1 MKVVTPAQM
10 NAIDSCAINEYGIPS
25 LLLMEN
31 AAAAVAN
38 EASSMMGGAFGK
50 TVTIIAGRGNNGGD
64 AFAAARLLY
73 SKGAH
78 VRVYLVGTKDGI
90 SGDALVN
97 MGILE
102 RIGIHVEELSE
113 AGGPDE
119 ESGFGKLSADIRSSC
134 MIIDGIFGT
143 GLSRNIDGI
152 AGTAVEMMNISGK
165 PILSVDIP
173 SGINGADGNIMG
185 VCVKADATVTFCM
198 PKLGLVLHPGCEY
211 TGRLKIADI
220 GIPPGA
226 IAKQRILTELTD
238 RVTVLRLI
246 PARKPESNKGDYG
259 RVFIVTGST
268 GMTGSGCLASLAA
281 LRTGAG
287 LVYAGVPES
296 LAGIYGS
303 ALAEPVLLPLRDAGT
318 GILSEECAEQV
329 ITHMEKMDVVAVG
342 PGLTASESIRR
353 IVEKIVA
360 NSKVPL
366 VLDADAL
373 NAISGNTEILEKL
386 KTDAVITPHPGEMAR
401 LTGLDTAGVQRDR
414 LGVAAKFA
422 AKYGVT
428 VVLKGNRTVIAQPDG
443 RIHVNPTG
451 NAGMATAGS
460 GDVLTGVIA
469 GLIAQGVPA
478 ADAAVA
484 GVYLHGLAGDKA
496 AGETGMH
503 GMLAGDILGCLPPV
517 IKELAEQNAE

>member
-1 MKVVTPAQM
+1 MKIVTPSQM
-10 NAIDSCAINEYGIPS
+10 NAIDSCAINDYGIPS

-31 AAAAVAN
+31 AASAVAA
-38 EASSMMGGAFGK
+38 EAASMMGGAFGK
-50 TVTIIAGRGNNGGD
+50 TVTVIAGRGNNGGD
-64 AFAAARLLY
+64 AFAAARLLH

-78 VRVYLVGTKDGI
+78 VRVYLVGPKDGI
-90 SGDALVN
+90 SGDALIN
-97 MGILE
+97 MGILD
-102 RIGIHVEELSE
+102 RIGIQIEELSE
-113 AGGPDE
+113 ADHPGR
-119 ESGFGKLSADIRSSC
+119 ESGFGRLSSDIESSC

-152 AGTAVEMMNISGK
+152 AGKAVEMMNGSGK

-173 SGINGADGNIMG
+173 SGINGADGAVMG

-198 PKLGLVLHPGCEY
+198 PKLGLILYPGCEY
-211 TGRLKIADI
+211 AGRLVIADI

-226 IAKQRILTELTD
+226 IARQPIFTELTD
-238 RVTVLRLI
+238 RTTVSRLI
-246 PARKPESNKGDYG
+246 PVRKPESNKGDYG
-259 RVFIVTGST
+259 KVLIITGSA

-303 ALAEPVLLPLRDAGT
+303 ALIEPVILPLKDSGAGS
-318 GILSEECAEQV
+318 LSEDCAEQI
-329 ITHMEKMDVVAVG
+329 ITHMEKMDVVAIG
-342 PGLTASESIRR
+342 PGLTASDTIRR
-353 IVEKIVA
+353 IVEQIAV
-360 NSKVPL
+360 NSKAPL

-373 NAISGNTEILEKL
+373 NAISGNTAILKKL

-401 LTGLDTAGVQRDR
+401 LTGLDTAGVQRGR
-414 LGVAAKFA
+414 AGIAAGFA
-422 AKYGVT
+422 AEYGVT
-428 VVLKGNRTVIAQPDG
+428 VVLKGNRTVVAHPDG
-443 RIHVNPTG
+443 RIHINPTG

-469 GLIAQGVPA
+469 GLIAQGVSA

-484 GVYLHGLAGDKA
+484 GAYLHGMAGDKA

-503 GMLAGDILGCLPPV
+503 GMLAGDILGRLPYV
-517 IKELAEQNAE
+517 IKELVM